1 MKPKIALA
9 MLVMVVGV
17 FFWCQLSEPDRV
29 LDALC
34 EDRGYRIMFDGTM
47 YKVQER
53 SYLGGWS
60 DDTWGGYFPS
70 LSAAQDRIEH
80 EKKFHRQRRIEKG
93 IVFKE
98 VK

>member
-1 MKPKIALA
+1 MLA
-9 MLVMVVGV
+9 AFVGV
-17 FFWCQLSEPDRV
+17 FVLCQLSEPDRV

-34 EDRGYRIMFDGTM
+34 EDRGYRIMFDGAK

-70 LSAAQDRIEH
+70 VSAAQDRIEH
-80 EKKFHRQRRIEKG
+80 EKEFHRQRRIEKG

-98 VK
+98 VNGKP